1 MKKFNF
7 GAGPS
12 ILPQEVIKATAEACL
27 EFDNMG
33 LSLMEISHRTKN
45 FQAVIDEAIALVK
58 ELLKV
63 PEGYSVLFL
72 GGGASTQFCYVPFN
86 LLEKKAAYLNT
97 GVWARKAVKEAKLL
111 AKW

>member
-72 GGGASTQFCYVPFN
+72 GGGASTQFS
-86 LLEKKAAYLNT
+86 T
-97 GVWARKAVKEAKLL
+97 SWRRKPPI
-111 AKW
+111 